1 MSPQSILVYLFLP
14 LFKMAAAVVTGIL
27 LALAAVMFNFSVHKI
42 DEGEIECLE
51 VLSIIAVVS
60 RFVGLLIIFDKR
72 IQT

>member
-1 MSPQSILVYLFLP
+1 M
-14 LFKMAAAVVTGIL
+14 TGIL

-42 DEGEIECLE
+42 DEGEIDCLE